1 MPELS
6 EIFAGPW
13 GPLIIFFL
21 RIVDVSLAT
30 IRMLL
35 IMRGAKL
42 AVAVIGFCEIL
53 IWIFAIG
60 NALNNLQSLWHV
72 IGYAGGFAAGSFVG
86 MLIEEKL
93 AYGFVT
99 IRIMSKDNKRELAES
114 LRKLG
119 FGLTEFAGQG
129 REGFVNLL
137 VVVVKRRDIPRVM
150 DEITRREPGAFV
162 TVEDT
167 KQVNRGWLFS
177 KRRK

>member
-1 MPELS
+1 MSELS

-13 GPLIIFFL
+13 GPAIIFFL

-42 AVAVIGFCEIL
+42 AVTAIGFCEIL

-60 NALNNLQSLWHV
+60 NAINNLQSFWHV

-99 IRIMSKDNKRELAES
+99 IRIISKDDKRKLAES
-114 LRKLG
+114 LRNLG

-137 VVVVKRRDIPRVM
+137 VVVVRRRDISQVL
-150 DEITRREPGAFV
+150 DETTRMEPCAFV